1 MNQNDFRKIAEM
13 AVKPFMDK
21 LVDTLVESKDILE
34 SSFPPQFPMEERS
47 KIFNQMINDSLASIT
62 KVFEAMDLEKI
73 KSDLEKR
80 FKDGVND
87 QTEKDEQE
95 CNFNLRENGTVS
107 E

>member
-1 MNQNDFRKIAEM
+1 MNQNDFRKIAEA

-47 KIFNQMINDSLASIT
+47 KIFNQMINDSLSSIT

-87 QTEKDEQE
+87 QKEEQE

>member
-1 MNQNDFRKIAEM
+1 MNQNDFRKIAEA

-87 QTEKDEQE
+87 QTEEEQE

>member
-1 MNQNDFRKIAEM
+1 MNQSDFRKIAEM
-13 AVKPFMDK
+13 AVTPFMDK

-34 SSFPPQFPMEERS
+34 SSFPPQFPMVERS

-87 QTEKDEQE
+87 QTEEEQE